1 VTRLQRRESLL
12 GWAFVGPATAH
23 LALFALFPIAYAA
36 YVSTFKWNIANGHH
50 AFVGGGN
57 YAFSLREQAFWNA
70 LWNSFR
76 YTAVGVPL
84 GMALALAVA
93 LLVNQRL
100 RGVTIFRTLY
110 YIPAISSGVATA
122 MLWIYVFLPTNG
134 LVNVVLLWL
143 HVNDKTHTTDFINN
157 ASTAMWVLVV
167 MSVFTGLGPR
177 MVLYLAGLVGIP
189 GSLYEAASLDGASGW
204 SSFKRITLPMLLP
217 TSLFVL
223 VTSTISAM
231 QLFTPVYMITK
242 GGPDMTTDVVGYHIY
257 TEAWVDFNVGLA
269 SAKSFILL
277 VAIAG
282 ISIVQ
287 FRLVR
292 ANLADYSA

>member
-1 VTRLQRRESLL
+1 MTRLRRRENVT
-12 GWAFVGPATAH
+12 GWALAGPATLH
-23 LALFALFPIAYAA
+23 LVVFAIFPIAYAA
-36 YVSTFKWNIANGHH
+36 YVSTFKWNLATSAHRFAGLN
-50 AFVGGGN
+50 N
-57 YAFSLREQAFWNA
+57 YLLSLREDGFWNA

-76 YTAVGVPL
+76 YTAVSVPA

-122 MLWIYVFLPTNG
+122 MLWIYVFLPENG
-134 LVNVVLLWL
+134 LVNAVLGWL
-143 HVNDKTHTTDFINN
+143 HISNKTDFFNN
-157 ASTAMWVLVV
+157 AATAMWALVT

-189 GSLYEAASLDGASGW
+189 TTLYEAAALDGATGW
-204 SSFKRITLPMLLP
+204 RAFRKITLPMLLP

-223 VTSTISAM
+223 VTSTIAAM

-242 GGPDMTTDVVGYHIY
+242 GGPDRSTDVVGYHIY
-257 TEAWVDFNVGLA
+257 TEAWIDFNVGLA
-269 SAKSFILL
+269 SAKSFIVLG
-277 VAIAG
+277 VIAL
-282 ISIVQ
+282 ISVIQ
-287 FRLVR
+287 FRLTQ

>member
-1 VTRLQRRESLL
+1 MTRLRRLENMT

-36 YVSTFKWNIANGHH
+36 YVSTFKWNIATGSH
-50 AFVGGGN
+50 AFVGAHN
-57 YAFSLREQAFWNA
+57 YGLSLHEGAFWNA
-70 LWNSFR
+70 LWNSLL
-76 YTAVGVPL
+76 YTALSVPL

-93 LLVNQRL
+93 ILVNQRL
-100 RGVTIFRTLY
+100 RGVTIFRALY
-110 YIPAISSGVATA
+110 YIPAISSGVAMA
-122 MLWIYVFLPTNG
+122 MLWIYVFLPEKG
-134 LVNVVLLWL
+134 LINAALGLL
-143 HVNDKTHTTDFINN
+143 HINNKTDFVNN
-157 ASTAMWVLVV
+157 ASTAMWVLVT

-177 MVLYLAGLVGIP
+177 MVLYLSGLVGIP
-189 GSLYEAASLDGASGW
+189 AALYEAASLDGATGW
-204 SSFKRITLPMLLP
+204 NAFKRITLPMLLP

-223 VTSTISAM
+223 VTSTIAAM

-269 SAKSFILL
+269 SAKSFVVL

-282 ISIVQ
+282 ISAIQ
-287 FRLVR
+287 FRLTR
-292 ANLADYSA
+292 ANLSDYSA